1 MLLRCIG
8 NVQDFEVS
16 VYRMDRVLRIIL
28 LSSAVLATGCTSPAT
43 SPMTPPSTS
52 IGDTVRVCD
61 SSGCTVRPTGME
73 ARRTVDEPSGPQG
86 DPDAYRG
93 EQVADLQAA
102 ARQGDSVA
110 DYKLGLVHAYG
121 LQGRRADLPRAAGY
135 FRAAAEAGHAG
146 GQYRLGQLY
155 AAGQGVAR
163 RPAEALRLFTTAAEA
178 GHPGAAYEL
187 GMMLVEGIGVP
198 RDPQGGAR
206 WLETAANAG
215 IPPAQRNLGLLYFRG
230 TGVRQD
236 GHLAMTW
243 TRRAA
248 EAGDVEAQTALG
260 KLYLTGYDTVGQ
272 DLNEA
277 DRWLSAA
284 AGQGSREA
292 EKALDELRRIRAD
305 DTAFERELAQRRAEN
320 RRWLFVT
327 PLRFTPGLP
336 TAYGTGWY

>member
-1 MLLRCIG
+1 MLLRHIG

-16 VYRMDRVLRIIL
+16 VYRMDQVLRIIL
-28 LSSAVLATGCTSPAT
+28 LSSAVLAAGC
-43 SPMTPPSTS
+43 TPPSTS
-52 IGDTVRVCD
+52 IGDTVRVCN
-61 SSGCTVRPTGME
+61 SSGCTVQPTGTATRRAGEE
-73 ARRTVDEPSGPQG
+73 AAAPPE

-93 EQVADLQAA
+93 ESVADLEAA
-102 ARQGDSVA
+102 ARKGDAVA
-110 DYKLGLVHAYG
+110 DYRLGLVHAYG
-121 LQGRRADLPRAAGY
+121 LQGGRADRARAAAY

-146 GQYRLGQLY
+146 GQYRLGQMY
-155 AAGQGVAR
+155 AAGQGVAK
-163 RPAEALRLFTTAAEA
+163 RPAEALRLFSTAAEA

-187 GMMLVEGIGVP
+187 GTMLVEGVGVP

-215 IPPAQRNLGLLYFRG
+215 IPRAQLHLGLLYFRG

-236 GHLAMTW
+236 GRLAMSW
-243 TRRAA
+243 LRRAA
-248 EAGDVEAQTALG
+248 ESGEVEAQTALG
-260 KLYLTGYDTVGQ
+260 KLYLAGYDTVGQ

-305 DTAFERELAQRRAEN
+305 DNAFERELAQRRAEN
-320 RRWLFVT
+320 RRWLFVA
-327 PLRFTPGLP
+327 PLRFRPGLP

>member
-1 MLLRCIG
+1 MLLRCTG
-8 NVQDFEVS
+8 NVQDFDVAR
-16 VYRMDRVLRIIL
+16 RMNQVLRSIL
-28 LSSAVLATGCTSPAT
+28 LSSAVLAAACTPPSP
-43 SPMTPPSTS
+43 SPMTPASTS
-52 IGDTVRVCD
+52 IGDTVRVCN
-61 SSGCTVRPTGME
+61 SSGCTVQPTGT
-73 ARRTVDEPSGPQG
+73 ATRRAVEDAAVPPE

-93 EQVADLQAA
+93 QSVADLQAA
-102 ARQGDSVA
+102 ARKGDAVA
-110 DYKLGLVHAYG
+110 SYRLGLVHAYG
-121 LQGRRADLPRAAGY
+121 LQGGRADLPRAAGY

-146 GQYRLGQLY
+146 GQYRLGQMH

-163 RPAEALRLFTTAAEA
+163 RPAEALRLFRAAAEA

-187 GMMLVEGIGVP
+187 GMMLVEGVGVP

-206 WLETAANAG
+206 WLETAAAAG
-215 IPPAQRNLGLLYFRG
+215 IPQAQRNLGLLYFRG

-243 TRRAA
+243 MRRAA
-248 EAGDVEAQTALG
+248 ESGEVDAQTALG

-284 AGQGSREA
+284 AGQGSGEA
-292 EKALDELRRIRAD
+292 AAALDELRQIRAD
-305 DTAFERELAQRRAEN
+305 DTAFERDLAQSRAEN
-320 RRWLFVT
+320 LRWIVVT
-327 PLRFTPGLP
+327 PLRFRPGLP